1 MPTTQES
8 NKNPEYLYMYFR
20 VAFNPLHFIA
30 SIWCAN
36 PTIDSRFRLSQ
47 TLKLQHT
54 QLLAVVWTKVME
66 FGAYLYFLQNRTF
79 SPICAKLPKYKA
91 ISLII
96 CLHHGSV
103 PGAPR
108 SDKVETIF
116 SRRHFLQKLNERIL
130 LYYYETLDLLVFVR
144 FLEEIEDT
152 ENTF

>member
-66 FGAYLYFLQNRTF
+66 FRAYSRVLNKRTGRLLENEKNPTYTHLF
-79 SPICAKLPKYKA
+79 RPIHL
-91 ISLII
+91 L
-96 CLHHGSV
+96 
-103 PGAPR
+103 
-108 SDKVETIF
+108 IF
-116 SRRHFLQKLNERIL
+116 SKKSHLYVYSHLKEVFPPIIL
-130 LYYYETLDLLVFVR
+130 
-144 FLEEIEDT
+144 
-152 ENTF
+152 

>member
-66 FGAYLYFLQNRTF
+66 FRAYSRVLNKRTGRLLENEKKSRLYALIWDYSFINFEQKVP
-79 SPICAKLPKYKA
+79 PIRLFP
-91 ISLII
+91 
-96 CLHHGSV
+96 
-103 PGAPR
+103 P
-108 SDKVETIF
+108 
-116 SRRHFLQKLNERIL
+116 IL
-130 LYYYETLDLLVFVR
+130 LYIFELFHCLIFGITKL
-144 FLEEIEDT
+144 
-152 ENTF
+152 